1 MIETTK
7 CIHCHKCL
15 EYHDVGCI
23 VADSLLKPTVI
34 NTSNMKISKY
44 GTFGIHQEW
53 VDQYLSDPESFWKD
67 NYLGVKQVPS
77 FKAWLKDAEIIDEN
91 GHITDFGE
99 LCVEINRDSPTLLWE
114 LIHIN
119 LTYNSPLMRWFVL
132 TFGFAILFDRKS
144 MDRLATEYF
153 LPTFKETTIKYAV
166 QALVQTFKYS
176 PIGEELKQFES
187 QDQKGLSLMRLPY
200 SDLSPEAVAYSLY
213 KYGKTKEIS
222 MLRVSD
228 LYREEEV
235 NGVYKEF
242 GIARNDLLRVLRYLS
257 SDSNRVLIA
266 ELSMGLEHI
275 TLREDL
281 SPISALKSLL

>member
-1 MIETTK
+1 
-7 CIHCHKCL
+7 
-15 EYHDVGCI
+15 
-23 VADSLLKPTVI
+23 
-34 NTSNMKISKY
+34 
-44 GTFGIHQEW
+44 
-53 VDQYLSDPESFWKD
+53 
-67 NYLGVKQVPS
+67 
-77 FKAWLKDAEIIDEN
+77 
-91 GHITDFGE
+91 
-99 LCVEINRDSPTLLWE
+99 
-114 LIHIN
+114 
-119 LTYNSPLMRWFVL
+119 MRWFVL
-132 TFGFAILFDRKS
+132 TFGFTILFDRKS
-144 MDRLATEYF
+144 MDKLASEYF
-153 LPTFKETTIKYAV
+153 QPAFKETTIKYAV

-242 GIARNDLLRVLRYLS
+242 GIARNDLLRLLRYLS